1 MYWHQGWCHAPD
13 VVKRCVSTWQT
24 HNPTWRIHLLDA
36 ASIAG
41 EVRLPSVMEKLQPTY
56 LASRSDV
63 VRLLLL
69 RKYGGVWAD
78 ATLWCARPLD
88 DWIDS
93 VTEPSGFFAY
103 DKPGPGPNYRGP
115 IGRRPISNWFLAA
128 SEDSRIVDIWCSGA
142 LHLLKK
148 SYAHV
153 RYRKMMEGREN
164 GALFD
169 IFSNLYACYLSKRYR
184 YEYLLIP
191 APPPI
196 SSPPPPDLE
205 GERYSWPHVLFQKLL
220 DRNKEFRDLWG
231 RTPKLSAHGPHLL
244 LHEGYLSAPTNESE
258 AAISNRHANVIKLT
272 HKEPFPEDVSGTLLG
287 VLYRSAESSG
297 NLTAHEA

>member
-13 VVKRCVSTWQT
+13 VAKRCVSTWQT
-24 HNPTWRIHLLDA
+24 HNPTWRIYLLDA
-36 ASIAG
+36 GSIAG
-41 EVRLPSVMEKLQPTY
+41 KVRLPSVMEKLQPI
-56 LASRSDV
+56 LQIRSDV

-115 IGRRPISNWFLAA
+115 PPRRRPISNWFLAA
-128 SEDSRIVDIWCSGA
+128 SEDSRIVDIWCSEA

-153 RYRKMMEGREN
+153 RYRKMMEGKEN
-164 GALFD
+164 GVLFN
-169 IFSNLYACYLSKRYR
+169 IFSNLCAYYLSKRYR
-184 YEYLLIP
+184 YEDLLI
-191 APPPI
+191 
-196 SSPPPPDLE
+196 
-205 GERYSWPHVLFQKLL
+205 RYTWSHFLFQKLL
-220 DRNKEFRDLWG
+220 DRNKEFHDLWG
-231 RTPKLSAHGPHLL
+231 ATPKLSAHGPHFL
-244 LHEGYLSAPTNESE
+244 LHEGYLSAPTNRTE
-258 AAISNRHANVIKLT
+258 AVIRNRHANVIKLT

-287 VLYRSAESSG
+287 VLYRTLELGEVQQGDS
-297 NLTAHEA
+297 